1 METTLR
7 RYRIRTRPFL
17 CLDPGEAADT
27 GVTVGEE
34 TIEELTLIPNP
45 GLGFY
50 HLYAVLINKPV
61 SEIKDTPVMKRG
73 EISFENRSEA
83 SHYAKKRGDP
93 YILCGV
99 KQTRPVSKDEVEEFR
114 NLHQQEDSIEKKL
127 KELKMF
133 DTRDKP

>member
-1 METTLR
+1 METSLR

-17 CLDPGEAADT
+17 CLDAAEAADT

-34 TIEELTLIPNP
+34 TIEELLLIPNP
-45 GLGFY
+45 GFGFY
-50 HLYAVLINKPV
+50 QLYAVIINKPD
-61 SEIKDTPVMKRG
+61 SEIRNIPVMKRG
-73 EISFENRSEA
+73 EIAFESRSEA

-99 KQTRPVSKDEVEEFR
+99 KQTRSVSKEEIEEFR
-114 NLHQQEDSIEKKL
+114 NLHQHEDPIEKKL

-133 DTRDKP
+133 DTRNKP

>member
-17 CLDPGEAADT
+17 CLDAAEAADT

-34 TIEELTLIPNP
+34 TIEELVLIPNP
-45 GLGFY
+45 GFGFY
-50 HLYAVLINKPV
+50 QLYAVIINKPDD
-61 SEIKDTPVMKRG
+61 EIRNTPVMKRG
-73 EISFENRSEA
+73 EIAFEKRTEA
-83 SHYAKKRGDP
+83 AHYAKKRGEP

-99 KQTRPVSKDEVEEFR
+99 KETRPVSKEEIEEYKS
-114 NLHQQEDSIEKKL
+114 LHQQDNSIEKKL

-133 DTRDKP
+133 DTRNKT